1 MELIAISLLRFCRKG
16 ILIVMMKYEFNEP
29 KVGRSPRCAVL
40 TERRPEDELQE
51 MPLPSN
57 SGSQLHVIAPDSN
70 I

>member
-1 MELIAISLLRFCRKG
+1 
-16 ILIVMMKYEFNEP
+16 MMKYEFNEP
-29 KVGRSPRCAVL
+29 KMGRSPRCAVL
-40 TERRPEDELQE
+40 TERRPEEELQE